1 MHDLI
6 VDYKKRK
13 KDIKKRL
20 SEFEAAWEGSEEKVF
35 SELCFCICTP
45 QSKAIYC
52 DKAISNLSGSGG
64 LFKGSLEDIRVGLE
78 AVRFPNNKAK
88 YILAARNLFT
98 EAGQLKIRSRID
110 VKNNIETRDW
120 LVTNVKGLGF
130 KEASHFLR
138 NIGQGKGLAILD
150 VHILRNL
157 FKYKVI
163 NKIPATIS
171 KKSYLDIEHMMRG
184 FSKTT
189 KIPLEEL
196 DLLFWSRQTGFI
208 FK

>member
-1 MHDLI
+1 MHDLV

-13 KDIKKRL
+13 KAIKKRL

-52 DKAISNLSGSGG
+52 DKAISNLSGSGC

-88 YILAARNLFT
+88 YILAARKLFT

-110 VKNNIETRDW
+110 LKNNIETRDW
-120 LVTNVKGLGF
+120 LVKNVKGLGF

-157 FKYKVI
+157 LKYKVI

-171 KKSYLDIEHMMRG
+171 KRSYLDIEQVMKG
-184 FSKTT
+184 FSKKTR
-189 KIPLEEL
+189 IPLEEL